1 MTHTTPR
8 ASELCRLLGC
18 VSHGSV
24 QVSNDEFA
32 AIRRLYKSNGGTG
45 NELLD
50 AIDVRDLMRAAEH
63 DGLRI
68 LAWLARHAEPGEDPL
83 KLVVRMASDVGCDID
98 PADESWACGE
108 ESEGQ

>member
-1 MTHTTPR
+1 
-8 ASELCRLLGC
+8 
-18 VSHGSV
+18 
-24 QVSNDEFA
+24 
-32 AIRRLYKSNGGTG
+32 
-45 NELLD
+45 
-50 AIDVRDLMRAAEH
+50 MRAAEH